1 MGRPGVSVPGPPS
14 AAGAPG
20 GGRVR
25 VVIGALLLVML
36 LAALDQTIVAT
47 ALPTIVEDLG
57 GLEHISWVVTAYL
70 LAQTVVTP
78 LYGKLG
84 DLYGRRVIL
93 QAAVVIFLVGS
104 ILCGLAQGM
113 TQLIV
118 FRAIQGLGGGGLM
131 VGAQAAIGDI
141 VSPRERGRY
150 VGLFGAVFGAASV
163 AGPLLGG
170 FLTSSWD
177 WRWIFFIN
185 VPLGLAA
192 LIVLAVALPAPL
204 DRTRHRIDYMG
215 TVLLAV
221 ALSAV
226 VLLTTLGGE
235 SYAWGSAPIVALG
248 VVTVAST
255 VLFVVVERRAAEPV
269 LAPRLFRNP
278 VFVTTGAVGFVIG
291 FAMFGAITYL
301 PLFQQVVKGQSPTES
316 GLHLLPLMGGLLIA
330 SIATG
335 QAITRTGRYR
345 WYPIV
350 GTALATVGLLLLSR
364 LEADTP
370 DLVMGLYMAVLGVG
384 LGLTMQVLVLA
395 VQNAVPYEDLGV
407 ATSGATLFRSIGG
420 SLGTA
425 LLGAVFAA
433 RLTSDAEQG
442 IAGPDAYVDAL
453 SVVFLVAAAVSLAA
467 FGLTWLIRELPLRET
482 VTTAGVTEA
491 FAVPSERSSL
501 RELTKALDI
510 LIGREALRET
520 FRATARRAGSDLPPA
535 EGWLLVRLRDDPA
548 LDPDALALAHSADPG
563 VLRAAAAELQERE
576 LVAAGAG
583 GREPTPEGARLA
595 DALLAAYREELEDL
609 LGGWSPERHAELR
622 DLCARLAP
630 DAMPRPTA
638 AGLTPG

>member
-1 MGRPGVSVPGPPS
+1 MPGTATPAAPPQGRRLWIVL
-14 AAGAPG
+14 
-20 GGRVR
+20 
-25 VVIGALLLVML
+25 GALLMVML

-47 ALPTIVEDLG
+47 ALPTIVEDVG

-93 QAAVVIFLVGS
+93 QAAVVIFLIGS
-104 ILCGLAQGM
+104 VLCGLAQGM

-170 FLTSSWD
+170 FLTASWD

-185 VPLGLAA
+185 LPLGIAA
-192 LIVLAVALPAPL
+192 LAVLAVALPPPAE
-204 DRTRHRIDYMG
+204 RTSHRIDYLG
-215 TVLLAV
+215 TVLLAG
-221 ALSAV
+221 ALSSV

-235 SYAWGSAPIVALG
+235 TYAWGSPAIVGLG
-248 VVTVAST
+248 VLTV
-255 VLFVVVERRAAEPV
+255 VLTAAFVLVERRAPEPV

-278 VFVTTGAVGFVIG
+278 VFVTTGAVGFVVG

-301 PLFQQVVKGQSPTES
+301 PLFQQVVKGLSPTAS

-364 LEADTP
+364 LEADTS
-370 DLVMGLYMAVLGVG
+370 DLAMGAAMAVLGVG

-425 LLGAVFAA
+425 VLGAVFAS
-433 RLTSDAEQG
+433 RLTADAAEG
-442 IAGPDAYVDAL
+442 TAGPDAYVDAL
-453 SVVFLVAAAVSLAA
+453 SVVFLVAAAVSLVA

-501 RELTKALDI
+501 RELTRALDI
-510 LIGREALRET
+510 LMGREALRAT
-520 FRATARRAGSDLPPA
+520 FRATAARAGSDLPPA
-535 EGWLLVRLRDDPA
+535 AGWLLVRLRDDPA
-548 LDPDALALAHSADPG
+548 LDPAALARAHAADPDVLTAAADAL
-563 VLRAAAAELQERE
+563 ERRG
-576 LVAAGAG
+576 LVAPGPS

-595 DALLAAYREELEDL
+595 DALLAAYRDELQEL
-609 LGGWSPERHAELR
+609 LAGWSPERHAELR

-630 DAMPRPTA
+630 EAMPRPTA
-638 AGLTPG
+638 AGLSPG